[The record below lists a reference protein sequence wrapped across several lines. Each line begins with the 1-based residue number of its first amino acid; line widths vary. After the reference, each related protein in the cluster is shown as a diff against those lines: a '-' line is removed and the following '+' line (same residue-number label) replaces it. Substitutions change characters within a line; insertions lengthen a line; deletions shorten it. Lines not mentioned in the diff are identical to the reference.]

1 MAIYAFDFDGSL
13 DYKVLQR
20 LAIKLRKEKNE
31 IWIVTARR
39 DNEYNRKAIQ
49 PVLDSL
55 ALTHQN
61 IIYCGNQP
69 KYEMLQIINADIYI
83 DNITDEFEN
92 IINHTNTIPLLFNYL

>member
-1 MAIYAFDFDGSL
+1 MVISFDFDGTL

-49 PVLDSL
+49 PILDSL
-55 ALTHQN
+55 SLTHQN
-61 IIYCGNQP
+61 IIYCGIC
-69 KYEMLQIINADIYI
+69 K
-83 DNITDEFEN
+83 
-92 IINHTNTIPLLFNYL
+92 